1 MLTPSPISISAVG
14 ERDGQSMVTPG
25 DIMLI
30 GTGDLGNEQ
39 AQRFDGIER
48 IESDGT
54 VVRVDG
60 SALKPQDI
68 EQTAVRLMSFIRR

>member
-1 MLTPSPISISAVG
+1 
-14 ERDGQSMVTPG
+14 MVTPG